1 MPAMPLTAKQRQLTA
16 RYSVIEDLHE
26 RLAALV
32 ARGQRWPDVT
42 AAERTDAHLIRGCT
56 TPVWLAA
63 SVADSHCHFRIA
75 AGSALVKGLAALLA
89 ELYDDEPPA
98 AILAFEPGIIEALGL
113 DRHISPTRLHGLAQI
128 RRAIRDFAAGADKSS
143 S

>member
-42 AAERTDAHLIRGCT
+42 TAERTDAPHPSGS
-56 TPVWLAA
+56 PVPSRTAIATSA
-63 SVADSHCHFRIA
+63 S
-75 AGSALVKGLAALLA
+75 
-89 ELYDDEPPA
+89 PPV
-98 AILAFEPGIIEALGL
+98 P
-113 DRHISPTRLHGLAQI
+113 PW
-128 RRAIRDFAAGADKSS
+128 
-143 S
+143 